1 MERSLK
7 ACVTFQRE
15 VLGELSTG
23 SAPLMNQ
30 QAGFFLIICVLS
42 IEPVMKT
49 KIFTIGVTINESYN
63 SSTRLLCTTK
73 IQCNNIIYST
83 YFDRE
88 SSW

>member
-23 SAPLMNQ
+23 SAPLINQ
-30 QAGFFLIICVLS
+30 QAGFFLIICVPS

-49 KIFTIGVTINESYN
+49 TIVTIGVVTED
-63 SSTRLLCTTK
+63 ST
-73 IQCNNIIYST
+73 NYSA
-83 YFDRE
+83 
-88 SSW
+88 